1 MRGSNFPG
9 CETRSD
15 GRIERVIC
23 VVYVKASD
31 RHQQLASAA
40 RAVMTREGV
49 AGTTLRAVA
58 AEAGVPLGTLHYVF
72 PSKELMFRAVIED
85 VIEQASDVLR
95 GVDKNRGLELAIRHG
110 LRAFWEQQIVG
121 EPQGPL
127 MRHELFLHAVRAPGL
142 QDLARWQMEGYNR
155 IVAEWCHDAATNAGE
170 VCEVPFD
177 VLARA
182 LVGGTLGIALQYL
195 SDRDRGRS
203 LRDVEAVAEMVV
215 RLAAVRP
222 TSRSAGG

>member
-1 MRGSNFPG
+1 M
-9 CETRSD
+9 
-15 GRIERVIC
+15 
-23 VVYVKASD
+23 VYVKASE
-31 RHQQLASAA
+31 RHQQLASAR

-72 PSKELMFRAVIED
+72 PSKELMFKAVIED
-85 VIEQASDVLR
+85 VREEASAVLK
-95 GVDKNRGLELAIRHG
+95 GVDKDLGLELAIRHG
-110 LRAFWEQQIVG
+110 LRPSGSSRSWATPG
-121 EPQGPL
+121 SA
-127 MRHELFLHAVRAPGL
+127 HAPRALPARRAGARA
-142 QDLARWQMEGYNR
+142 QDLARWQMEGYSR
-155 IVAEWCHDAATNAGE
+155 IVAEWCQDAATNAGE

-182 LVGGTLGIALQYL
+182 LVGGTLGIALHYL
-195 SDRDRGRS
+195 SDRDRARS
-203 LRDVEAVAEMVV
+203 LRDVEALAEMVV